1 MIQIGSCYGLRM
13 IKTQPRWLN
22 DSELRL
28 WSAFSETE
36 ARLTRYVAKQISDE
50 GSVGQVQYDIL
61 ARLSEVPGGV
71 RRMNELADALITSP
85 SGLSY
90 QITQL
95 EKAGLVT
102 RTASND
108 DQRGIDVGLT
118 QAGRRVVQRTAPGH
132 VAAVRE
138 AFLDQLNATER
149 KTLTAVFERLRIHL
163 LALEDEQQ

>member
-1 MIQIGSCYGLRM
+1 M
-13 IKTQPRWLN
+13 IKTQPRWLT
-22 DSELRL
+22 DPETRL
-28 WSAFSETE
+28 WNAFTETE
-36 ARLTRYVAKQISDE
+36 ARLNRYVARQLSVE
-50 GSVGQVQYDIL
+50 GSVGQVQFEIL

-90 QITQL
+90 QVTQL

-118 QAGRRVVQRTAPGH
+118 QAGRRVVQRIAPGH

-138 AFLDQLNATER
+138 GFLDQLNAAER
-149 KTLTAVFERLRIHL
+149 KTLTAVFERMRTH
-163 LALEDEQQ
+163 LALLEAEQ